1 MELSAEDAL
10 RLNVLLANDLQAVRI
25 DESAMALYGF
35 SARGESKVSLNP
47 ICRDEN
53 YIRRVR
59 EMLSSHVLGSPGG
72 YPVYL
77 RRWTRMGQARD
88 DSLEKLLLLGEP
100 EAVVAVVHATGL
112 TDELARRAWWVMPTA
127 DNARKMLTRDC
138 VCQGEMGPVL
148 AQYLIDYLPF
158 EEDHQNMIESVRL
171 ILQPGLIS
179 AQARARIWTKAQVKN
194 TYCVGFLLA
203 TPDELPETVAAHPDL
218 ERWTRTLCDCAETG
232 NIYARQLLR
241 CLGESGQAYL
251 KTVETVMRKPNNQD
265 VMVAL
270 LEAVEAYFSSV
281 AAPGARLQDITAIQE
296 QAQTRCQSAAAT
308 DPELAKLVSAVPDLM
323 PMLEAMLSLA
333 AVGERLLAPV
343 FSRTDAIGTV
353 MRRKLEPITQPLLA
367 HIARLRGAAN
377 SA

>member
-1 MELSAEDAL
+1 MDLSAEDAL

-25 DESAMALYGF
+25 DESAMALYGY

-72 YPVYL
+72 YPIYL

-112 TDELARRAWWVMPTA
+112 TDELARRAWWAMPTA

-138 VCQGEMGPVL
+138 VCSGEMGPVL

-179 AQARARIWTKAQVKN
+179 TEARARIWAKAQVKN
-194 TYCVGFLLA
+194 TYSVGFLLA
-203 TPDELPETVAAHPDL
+203 TPDELPETSAAHPDL
-218 ERWTRTLCDCAETG
+218 EKWTETLCGSAETG
-232 NIYARQLLR
+232 NVYTRQLMR
-241 CLGESGQAYL
+241 CLGQPGQAYL
-251 KTVETVMRKPNNQD
+251 STVETVMRKPNNQD

-270 LEAVEAYFSSV
+270 LEAIEAYFNSV
-281 AAPGARLQDITAIQE
+281 AAPGERLQEIAAIE
-296 QAQTRCQSAAAT
+296 AQAQTRCQSAAAD
-308 DPELAKLVSAVPDLM
+308 DPELATLLSEAPSLT
-323 PMLEAMLSLA
+323 PMVEAMLCLS
-333 AVGERLLAPV
+333 AVGERLVAPV

-367 HIARLRGAAN
+367 HIARLRGAVN